1 MPTDTDVLNEVKA
14 LRAESAA
21 LREGRKAMKADALKP
36 SAAAS
41 GAVGEITKSL
51 PATARDPNEEGRW
64 GFTSFADFMGAVRE
78 CPSKS
83 VPGERIL
90 KAYQSPTVLKAAT
103 GMGELIGS
111 EGGFLVPPQFSAKIF
126 ERMYNENA
134 LLSKTDQYP
143 VTGNSMT
150 FPRNAESS
158 RADGSRW
165 GGVRS
170 YWVQEGSTITASQPS
185 FGKFTLN
192 LHKLA
197 TLVALTSELKEDAPT
212 VEAYLNRVFASEM
225 SFETG
230 KAIFRG
236 NGVGRPLG
244 LLNSACAVTV
254 SKESGQAA
262 TTIVPANIVKMWAR
276 RFAMGPTGSYMW
288 LINQDV
294 GPQLHLMTLGI
305 GTAGVTTYLPP
316 GGLSSA
322 PYGSLMGAPV
332 MEVEWA
338 SSLGTV
344 GDIALVDLSQY
355 VTISKG
361 GPQTL
366 NSMHVYFTTDQE
378 AVRTTWRVDG
388 QPWQASALTPYS
400 GTNTQS
406 PFILLETR

>member
-1 MPTDTDVLNEVKA
+1 MASAPPTAAEINALVAEVKSV
-14 LRAESAA
+14 RAELKAGAREVAPEA
-21 LREGRKAMKADALKP
+21 LGARESIAKA
-36 SAAAS
+36 
-41 GAVGEITKSL
+41 V
-51 PATARDPNEEGRW
+51 PAQARNPEEEGRW
-64 GFTSFADFMGAVRE
+64 GFSSFADFMGAVKE
-78 CPSKS
+78 CPNPHK
-83 VPGERIL
+83 PGERIL
-90 KAYQSPTVLKAAT
+90 KAFNSPTVQKAAT
-103 GMGELIGS
+103 GLGELVGS
-111 EGGFLVPPQFSAKIF
+111 DGGFLVPPQFSSKIF
-126 ERMYNENA
+126 ERMYGENS

-143 VTGNSMT
+143 VTGNSMEW
-150 FPRNAESS
+150 PRSAESS

-185 FGKFTLN
+185 FGKFRQN

-197 TLVALTSELKEDAPT
+197 TLVALTNELKNDAPAL
-212 VEAYLNRVFASEM
+212 EAYLNKVFASEM

-236 NGVGRPLG
+236 NGVGRPVG
-244 LLNSACAVTV
+244 FLNAACAVTV
-254 SKESGQAA
+254 SAEAGQSAA
-262 TTIVPANIVKMWAR
+262 TVLSANIVKMWAR

-305 GTAGVTTYLPP
+305 GTAGVTTFLPP
-316 GGLSSA
+316 GGLSGA
-322 PYGSLMGAPV
+322 PYGSLMGAPIL
-332 MEVEWA
+332 EVEWA
-338 SSLGTV
+338 STLGTV
-344 GDIALVDLSQY
+344 GDICLVDLSQY
-355 VTISKG
+355 VTISNG

-388 QPWQASALTPYS
+388 APWWASALTPYQ

-406 PFILLETR
+406 PFILLATR